1 MSTNDKSS
9 VSCSDIRIIGRQV
22 KGLCDWCDSPR
33 ATYEEWLQDCF
44 DYLTDDEAR
53 VGQKLIE
60 QFWVVDD
67 CAVCVN
73 RRYGFTRGDCLFIGK
88 CCPQPQ
94 DEERGGA

>member
-1 MSTNDKSS
+1 MSTKDKDT
-9 VSCSDIRIIGRQV
+9 VRCSDISIAGRQV
-22 KGLCDWCDSPR
+22 KGDWCDSPR
-33 ATYEEWLQDCF
+33 ATYEEWLHNCF

-60 QFWVVDD
+60 QFWVIDD

-88 CCPQPQ
+88 RCPQSQ
-94 DEERGGA
+94 QEERGGA